1 MAARKGRFELA
12 ADRGTVF
19 LDEIGDLDQASQV
32 KLLRVLQQ
40 HTFEP
45 VGESR
50 SRKVDIRVVCATNA
64 DIPGMVRERTFR
76 EDLYYRINLVTLRLP
91 PLRERRDDIP
101 ALVRHFATNYCRG
114 ERHDSPRI
122 LGRSHAASCAAP
134 LSGQYPRTAQCGG
147 ACHDYGADGG
157 SGVEDIDRQCENM
170 HDEAPQVPLSSL
182 EDIES
187 HAVRQ
192 AIRGQWRQ
200 YVESG
205 TVIGYNASDAL
216 SRRMENTISPGRTS
230 MSRKKEEKGYDE
242 AESTVLGGYDLRNFV

>member
-1 MAARKGRFELA
+1 M
-12 ADRGTVF
+12 
-19 LDEIGDLDQASQV
+19 
-32 KLLRVLQQ
+32 
-40 HTFEP
+40 
-45 VGESR
+45 
-50 SRKVDIRVVCATNA
+50 
-64 DIPGMVRERTFR
+64 TFR
-76 EDLYYRINLVTLRLP
+76 RWCVISPQT
-91 PLRERRDDIP
+91 I
-101 ALVRHFATNYCRG
+101 AG

-192 AIRGQWRQ
+192 AIRA
-200 YVESG
+200 SG
-205 TVIGYNASDAL
+205 GIC
-216 SRRMENTISPGRTS
+216 
-230 MSRKKEEKGYDE
+230 RKRHCHW
-242 AESTVLGGYDLRNFV
+242 V